1 MIDWQIIVEGKFPSD
16 WDEHKDGCWFPDF
29 DIQRFLLPYFD
40 VGDQPIDEYGATN
53 FDANTMKRLRTHLEW
68 QRAYLEARGTSWVVT
83 ETSDGVSASYEFQR
97 DVILEIIDR
106 TVSMV
111 DLAIELN
118 GQLVFRGD

>member
-1 MIDWQIIVEGKFPSD
+1 MIDWQIIVEGKFPSG
-16 WDEHKDGCWFPDF
+16 WDQHKDGCWFPDF
-29 DIQRFLLPYFD
+29 NIQRFLLPYFD

-68 QRAYLEARGTSWVVT
+68 QRAYFEARGASWVVT
-83 ETSDGVSASYEFQR
+83 ETCDGVSTSYELQR
-97 DVILEIIDR
+97 DVILEIMDK
-106 TVSMV
+106 TMSMV